1 MNEFL
6 ESINTNPDLEKLKA
20 LLEFHFGKFFDEVG
34 ISLEDHLILTACAA
48 IDCLIN
54 FNGDTWYMKQQ
65 FRDRY
70 PEMIL
75 EIVNKKYHTKLEY
88 IKVVEQQMADCD
100 LEIKHLK
107 SLRYEMEQKNF
118 ALTKENE
125 RLEKMV
131 QKQNQVLRSLQDR
144 LDSVNN
150 SGQQFG

>member
-6 ESINTNPDLEKLKA
+6 ESINKNPDLEKLKA
-20 LLEFHFGKFFDEVG
+20 LLEFHFGKFFDEIG

-48 IDCLIN
+48 IDYLI
-54 FNGDTWYMKQQ
+54 FSYGDICYMKKQ
-65 FRDRY
+65 FHDRY

-75 EIVNKKYHTKLEY
+75 EIVNKKYHTELTFVKDIEKQ
-88 IKVVEQQMADCD
+88 IADRD
-100 LEIKHLK
+100 LEIKQYIR
-107 SLRYEMEQKNF
+107 LRYEMEQKNL

-131 QKQNQVLRSLQDR
+131 QKQTQVLRNLQDR

-150 SGQQFG
+150 SGK

>member
-6 ESINTNPDLEKLKA
+6 ESINKNPDLEKLNA
-20 LLEFHFGKFFDEVG
+20 LLEFHFGKFFDEIG

-48 IDCLIN
+48 IDYLI
-54 FNGDTWYMKQQ
+54 FSYGDICYMKQQ

-75 EIVNKKYHTKLEY
+75 EIVNKKYHTELTYVKD
-88 IKVVEQQMADCD
+88 VEKQIADRD
-100 LEIKHLK
+100 LEIKQYIR
-107 SLRYEMEQKNF
+107 LRYEMEQRNF

-131 QKQNQVLRSLQDR
+131 QKQTQVLRNLQDR

-150 SGQQFG
+150 SGQQIG

>member
-6 ESINTNPDLEKLKA
+6 KSINANPDLEKLKD

-48 IDCLIN
+48 IDYLI
-54 FNGDTWYMKQQ
+54 FSYGDIHYIKQQ

-75 EIVNKKYHTKLEY
+75 EIVNKKYHSELTFVKDIEKQ
-88 IKVVEQQMADCD
+88 IADRD
-100 LEIKHLK
+100 LEIKQYIR
-107 SLRYEMEQKNF
+107 LRYEMEQKNF

-131 QKQNQVLRSLQDR
+131 QKQTQVLRNLQNR

>member
-6 ESINTNPDLEKLKA
+6 ESITKNPDLEKLRA
-20 LLEFHFGKFFDEVG
+20 LMDFHFGKFFDEIG

-48 IDCLIN
+48 IDYLI
-54 FNGDTWYMKQQ
+54 FSYGDISYMKKQ

-70 PEMIL
+70 PDMIL
-75 EIVNKKYHTKLEY
+75 EIVNKKYHTELTYVK
-88 IKVVEQQMADCD
+88 KVEKQIADRD
-100 LEIKHLK
+100 LEIKQYIR
-107 SLRYEMEQKNF
+107 LRYEMEQKNF

-131 QKQNQVLRSLQDR
+131 QKQTQVLRNLQDR

>member
-6 ESINTNPDLEKLKA
+6 ESINKNPDLEKLKA
-20 LLEFHFGKFFDEVG
+20 LMEFHFGKFFDEIG

-48 IDCLIN
+48 IDYLI
-54 FNGDTWYMKQQ
+54 FSYGDISYMKKQ

-75 EIVNKKYHTKLEY
+75 EIVNKKYHSELTFVKE
-88 IKVVEQQMADCD
+88 IEKQIADRD
-100 LEIKHLK
+100 LEIKQYIR
-107 SLRYEMEQKNF
+107 LRCEMEQKNF

-131 QKQNQVLRSLQDR
+131 QKQTQVLRNLQDR

-150 SGQQFG
+150 SGQ